1 MVMLGAKSSG
11 NALRLP
17 PLTKSLSAKLLLLTI
32 AFVMLAEVLIYAPS
46 IARMRLVY
54 LQERIAAAHL
64 AILAL
69 EATPDNMVSKEMEA
83 ELLQHVGAYMVA
95 LSRPGAGKLM
105 LMVATPDHLDATYD
119 LREASFFGLIHDAVR
134 ALMARDGRLLRVIGP
149 SPKDPAVLIEVV
161 LDESPL
167 RREMFDYSWRIL
179 NLSLGISIFT
189 AALVY
194 LSLHLL
200 MVRPMRR
207 ITESMAAFRDNPE
220 VAAGALPSSERSDEI
235 GIAQRELVTMQQ
247 GLRAALLQKT
257 RLAALGTA
265 VTKVN
270 HDLRNILA
278 TASLISERLAKSGDP
293 AVRAMAPALVGAI
306 DRALHLCAQTLQFTR
321 DGPSQLDLQRFD
333 LRDLLTEVREALSE
347 IGAGRAGWTN
357 EVDRGFRIEADREQ
371 LYRVFFNLAR
381 NALEAGAL
389 ELRLAARPVRDFLVI
404 DVEDNGPGMPEEARR
419 NIFKP
424 FAGSAREGG
433 TGLGLSIAHDIM
445 RAHGGDIRLERSGP
459 EGTLFRLVLPLRQSQ
474 VQPTAKAS

>member
-1 MVMLGAKSSG
+1 MIGAKSSG
-11 NALRLP
+11 NGLRLP

-46 IARMRLVY
+46 IASMRVVY
-54 LQERIAAAHL
+54 LQERLAAAHL

-95 LSRPGAGKLM
+95 LTRPDAGKLM
-105 LMVATPDHLDATYD
+105 LMVERPDRLDATYD
-119 LREASFFGLIHDAVR
+119 LRGASFFGLIHDAVR
-134 ALMARDGRLLRVIGP
+134 TMLAPDGRLLRVIGP

-167 RREMFDYSWRIL
+167 RREMFDSSWRIL
-179 NLSLGISIFT
+179 SLSFGISIFT

-207 ITESMAAFRDNPE
+207 ITASMAAFRANPE
-220 VAAGALPSSERSDEI
+220 VVAGELPDADRSDEI
-235 GIAQRELVTMQQ
+235 GIAQRELATMQQ

-293 AVRAMAPALVGAI
+293 AVRAMAPTLVGAI

-321 DGPSQLDLQRFD
+321 EGPVQLDLQRFD
-333 LRDLLTEVREALSE
+333 LRDLLTEVREALTEVS
-347 IGAGRAGWTN
+347 AGQVGWVN
-357 EVDRGFRIEADREQ
+357 DVDRGFSIEADREQ

-381 NALEAGAL
+381 NALEAGAG

-404 DVEDNGPGMPEEARR
+404 DVQDNGPGMPEAARQ

-424 FAGSAREGG
+424 FAGSTREGG

-445 RAHGGDIRLERSGP
+445 RAHGGDIRLERTGP

-474 VQPTAKAS
+474 AQPTAKAS

>member
-1 MVMLGAKSSG
+1 MLGAKSSG
-11 NALRLP
+11 NALHLP

-54 LQERIAAAHL
+54 LEERIAAAHL

-95 LSRPGAGKLM
+95 LTRPGAGKLM
-105 LMVATPDHLDATYD
+105 LMVTRPDRLDATYD
-119 LREASFFGLIHDAVR
+119 LRQAGFFMLIRDAVETML
-134 ALMARDGRLLRVIGP
+134 APDGRLLRVIGP
-149 SPKDPAVLIEVV
+149 SPKDPVVLIEVV
-161 LDESPL
+161 MDESPL
-167 RREMFDYSWRIL
+167 RRQMFEASWRIL
-179 NLSLGISIFT
+179 SVSLAISIFT

-207 ITESMAAFRDNPE
+207 ITASMAAFRANPE
-220 VAAGALPSSERSDEI
+220 VVAEVLPDADRSDEI
-235 GIAQRELVTMQQ
+235 GIAQRELATMQQ

-278 TASLISERLAKSGDP
+278 TASLISERLARSGDP
-293 AVRAMAPALVGAI
+293 AVRAMAPTLVAAI

-321 DGPSQLDLQRFD
+321 EGPVQLDLQRFD
-333 LRDLLTEVREALSE
+333 LRDLLTEVREALAEVSS
-347 IGAGRAGWTN
+347 GQANWVN
-357 EVDRGFRIEADREQ
+357 DVDRGFNVEADREQ

-381 NALEAGAL
+381 NAFEAGAS

-404 DVEDNGPGMPEEARR
+404 DIEDNGPGMPEAARQ

-424 FAGSAREGG
+424 FAGSTREGG

-459 EGTLFRLVLPLRQSQ
+459 EGTLFRLVLPLRQTEA
-474 VQPTAKAS
+474 QPTAKAS

>member
-32 AFVMLAEVLIYAPS
+32 GFVMLAEVLIYAPS

-64 AILAL
+64 SILAL

-134 ALMARDGRLLRVIGP
+134 TLMAPDGRLLRVIGP

-161 LDESPL
+161 MDESPL
-167 RREMFDYSWRIL
+167 RRQMFDYSWRIL

-207 ITESMAAFRDNPE
+207 ITESMAAFRANPE
-220 VAAGALPSSERSDEI
+220 VAAGALPPSERSDEI

-293 AVRAMAPALVGAI
+293 AVRALAPTLVTAI

-321 DGPSQLDLQRFD
+321 EGPSHLDLQRFD
-333 LRDLLTEVREALSE
+333 LRDLLTEVREALAE
-347 IGAGRAGWTN
+347 VGAERAGWAN

-381 NALEAGAL
+381 NAIEAGAG
-389 ELRLAARPVRDFLVI
+389 ELRLTARPVRDFLVI

-459 EGTLFRLVLPLRQSQ
+459 EGTLFRLVLPLHQAQ
-474 VQPTAKAS
+474 AQPTAKAS